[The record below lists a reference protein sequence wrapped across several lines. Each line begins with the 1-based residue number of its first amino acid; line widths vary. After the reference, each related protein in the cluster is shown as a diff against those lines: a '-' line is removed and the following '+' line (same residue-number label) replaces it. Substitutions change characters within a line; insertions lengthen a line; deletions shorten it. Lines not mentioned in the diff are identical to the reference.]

1 MLLYFTYRIR
11 FTHLFL
17 SVLQPGFPQ
26 FDNPS
31 FLCNVLITSDA
42 VSYDTVAMQRIV
54 IQSEEPSSWNRRIQS
69 NDTEFF
75 TTFHLRFFV
84 TLMIAIEN
92 VKHEE

>member
-1 MLLYFTYRIR
+1 
-11 FTHLFL
+11 
-17 SVLQPGFPQ
+17 
-26 FDNPS
+26 
-31 FLCNVLITSDA
+31 
-42 VSYDTVAMQRIV
+42 MQRIV